1 MTNISY
7 EQIEIALFFRFY
19 IQSDL
24 DLNCFTWKCIHSSST
39 KNFFVLMF
47 QMFIFTSFTFA
58 KIYFAKS
65 HHVDLSFIVCRCSW
79 DFCYA
84 VEILVNIF
92 FYFGHMISTVK
103 SYQPDIMI
111 KPSEFQIIHMG
122 QKC

>member
-1 MTNISY
+1 MHWQLKQHFQWEFSNTLFLTWMTNISDK
-7 EQIEIALFFRFY
+7 QIEIALFFRFY

-65 HHVDLSFIVCRCSW
+65 HHVDLSFIVSRCSW

-92 FYFGHMISTVK
+92 FVLVI
-103 SYQPDIMI
+103 
-111 KPSEFQIIHMG
+111 
-122 QKC
+122 